1 MEHIIMERHFNVN
14 FDQFM
19 KRIQSGQTVNQMP
32 QSEIDGIFEL
42 GVYYGIF
49 NENNYGDYDR
59 ANTVSLFM
67 STLQGMIK
75 YSSKEPVCALGNDSE
90 AKNTTTFHVKINN
103 GQEQTIETKSGV
115 YKLAVATALAQ
126 LDYEHNEDGNNIVEI
141 WVPHLLPDYGPYFYL
156 HDGHQIH
163 PYHK

>member
-1 MEHIIMERHFNVN
+1 MERHFNVN
-14 FDQFM
+14 FEQFM
-19 KRIQSGQTVNQMP
+19 KRIESGQTVNQMP
-32 QSEIDGIFEL
+32 QNEIDGIFEL

-49 NENNYGDYDR
+49 NDTNYGDYDR

-75 YSSKEPVCALGNDSE
+75 HSNQEQVSVPSNNSDKKE
-90 AKNTTTFHVKINN
+90 TTIFHVKINN
-103 GQEQTIETKSGV
+103 GKEQTIETKSGI

-126 LDYEHNEDGNNIVEI
+126 LDYESSENGENIVEI

-156 HDGHQIH
+156 HDGHQIY